1 MSITRWI
8 GVTIVMILMLLH
20 YTETLVIPGW
30 LLLGGATAAVIILI
44 SIQLYN
50 EKKRGHS

>member
-1 MSITRWI
+1 MSMTRWI
-8 GVTIVMILMLLH
+8 GVAIVITLMLLH

-30 LLLGGATAAVIILI
+30 LLLGGATAAVAIII

-50 EKKRGHS
+50 EKKGGHS